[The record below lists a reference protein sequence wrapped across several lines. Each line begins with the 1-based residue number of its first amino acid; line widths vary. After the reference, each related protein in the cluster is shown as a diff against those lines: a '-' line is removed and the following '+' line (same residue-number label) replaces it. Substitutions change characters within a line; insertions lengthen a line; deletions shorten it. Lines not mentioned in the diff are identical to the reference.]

1 MASKAFLTS
10 LKKGQILHA
19 TVEDVS
25 SLTGILLN
33 FQGDLLRISNLTGQ
47 IISKG
52 QGVRL
57 QVMNLDPLQFQV
69 FDASSA
75 KFQRVV

>member
-19 TVEDVS
+19 QVEDIS
-25 SLTGILLN
+25 SVTGILLN

-47 IISKG
+47 MISKG
-52 QGVRL
+52 QSIRL
-57 QVMNLDPLQFQV
+57 QVMSLEPLQFQV
-69 FDASSA
+69 FNSHSTR
-75 KFQRVV
+75 FQRVV